1 MWYKNKLI
9 LDVDIADRFTGG
21 LLCITEALA
30 NFNYYPAAR
39 FVFLFVGVFLP
50 SLPACRACRSWPYC
64 CNRLAVFMAVLY
76 IRLCCLVFQGSV
88 RHNMAADA
96 LATTAHGNYVAAS
109 QPGCHI
115 AHCTADWV
123 IETSAFEAEDY
134 GLEPGEEDG
143 VPDIVVDPETRSLR
157 YDGTFFWIL
166 YGLACGLSSAI
177 ACNGDAVCT

>member
-1 MWYKNKLI
+1 M
-9 LDVDIADRFTGG
+9 
-21 LLCITEALA
+21 
-30 NFNYYPAAR
+30 
-39 FVFLFVGVFLP
+39 
-50 SLPACRACRSWPYC
+50 
-64 CNRLAVFMAVLY
+64 
-76 IRLCCLVFQGSV
+76 

-115 AHCTADWV
+115 AHYTADWV

-157 YDGTFFWIL
+157 YDRTFFWIL

-177 ACNGDAVCT
+177 PCRWRCCMYIALPRPVLPQQLPADVPSAWLRI